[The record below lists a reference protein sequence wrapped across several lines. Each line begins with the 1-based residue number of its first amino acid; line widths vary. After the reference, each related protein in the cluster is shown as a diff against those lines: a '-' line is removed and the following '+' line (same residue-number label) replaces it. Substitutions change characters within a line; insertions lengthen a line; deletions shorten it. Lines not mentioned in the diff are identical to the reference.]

1 MVVVVV
7 VALYHAQG
15 VVASIGWLPMQMWL
29 KVKVVW
35 QRPDR
40 P

>member
-1 MVVVVV
+1 MVVV

-15 VVASIGWLPMQMWL
+15 VVASIGRLAMHMWL